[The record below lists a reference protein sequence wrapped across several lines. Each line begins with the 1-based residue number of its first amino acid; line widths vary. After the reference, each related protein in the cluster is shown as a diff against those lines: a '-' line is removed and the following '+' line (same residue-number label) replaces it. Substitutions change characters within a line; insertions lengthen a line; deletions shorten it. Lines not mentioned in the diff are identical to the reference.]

1 MDTIFTMSNCLD
13 SQENHYVQCSS
24 ASTSPNG
31 KYKMWEVLDRCGKRF
46 EDCSKTVE
54 AAADGVWN
62 HMKLSS
68 SVTDAAMARLH
79 QGTKLLT
86 EGGYKKVFQQTFGFV
101 DGDKYLD
108 CFACYLSTSS
118 GPVNGTLYISTKRVA
133 FCSAFPLCYY
143 PSPGQPQWIL
153 YKMVIAVDQVEKI
166 NASSNPMDP
175 SQKYIQLITWDSHE
189 FWFMGFIS
197 YNKALKTL
205 TNTLQRSRA

>member
-153 YKMVIAVDQVEKI
+153 YK
-166 NASSNPMDP
+166 S
-175 SQKYIQLITWDSHE
+175 T
-189 FWFMGFIS
+189 
-197 YNKALKTL
+197 
-205 TNTLQRSRA
+205 TN